1 MDLCHTSE
9 LRETSQPVIPGNLSV
24 PTFQRVSTKRKV
36 SLIPVSLVPEY
47 GDSELDEYVEI
58 PVDDDLEEGEDGDGA
73 SAPSASNEV

>member
-36 SLIPVSLVPEY
+36 SLIPEY

>member
-24 PTFQRVSTKRKV
+24 PTFQRVSTQRKV
-36 SLIPVSLVPEY
+36 SLIPEY